1 MRLRLCWLVSCLLL
15 AGCATGGRFA
25 STPMMP
31 LPASDSRIL
40 YEGRFDRANPAQPV
54 FIWAGSRIRLDFEGP
69 ALAVEFGPAT
79 GQNFFNV
86 TVDGVNETVGILEG
100 QGRRFV
106 WPHAL
111 EAGRHRLEIFKRS
124 EADAGH
130 AVFAGVQLAD
140 GAQVWAPAAPAYKL
154 KMEFLGDSITV
165 GANNEDGAV
174 DQWEDRRTHNHALS
188 YGHLVSQELGADHR
202 AVAVSGMG
210 ICEGFV
216 EMRAGA
222 VWDKIYPRANA
233 PRADLAAWQP
243 DIVFVNFGEND
254 SAFPRANGRPFP
266 TGFTAGYVALIKAL
280 RAAYPDAQ
288 IVLLR
293 GGMWGGANDPDLRE
307 AWTAAVR
314 ELEASDP
321 RISHYV
327 FQHWSEQHPRV
338 SDHRILAAELVAW
351 LKAQPFMRALGQSTK

>member
-1 MRLRLCWLVSCLLL
+1 
-15 AGCATGGRFA
+15 
-25 STPMMP
+25 MMF
-31 LPASDSRIL
+31 LSASDTRCL
-40 YEGRFDRANPAQPV
+40 FEGRFDRANPAQPV
-54 FIWAGSRIRLDFEGP
+54 CIWAGSRIRLDFESP

-79 GQNFFNV
+79 GQNFCNV
-86 TVDGVNETVGILEG
+86 TVNGVTETVGILEG

-106 WPHAL
+106 WPHPL
-111 EAGRHRLEIFKRS
+111 ETGRQRLEIFKRS

-130 AVFAGVQLAD
+130 AVFTGVQLAA
-140 GAQVWAPAAPAYKL
+140 GAQAWAPEPSAYKL
-154 KMEFLGDSITV
+154 KMEFFGDSITV

-174 DQWEDRRTHNHALS
+174 DQWEDRRTHNHAFS
-188 YGHLVSQELGADHR
+188 YGHLVSQALGADHR

-222 VWDKIYPRANA
+222 VWDKLYPRANA
-233 PRADLAAWQP
+233 PRADLAAWRP
-243 DIVFVNFGEND
+243 DVVGVNFGEND
-254 SAFPRANGRPFP
+254 SAFPRANGRSFP
-266 TGFTAGYVALIKAL
+266 AGFTAGYVALIRAV

-307 AWTAAVR
+307 AWTAAVC
-314 ELEASDP
+314 ELEAGDP

-338 SDHRILAAELVAW
+338 SDHRAMAAELTAW
-351 LKAQPFMRALGQSTK
+351 LKAQLFVRAFGQNTK